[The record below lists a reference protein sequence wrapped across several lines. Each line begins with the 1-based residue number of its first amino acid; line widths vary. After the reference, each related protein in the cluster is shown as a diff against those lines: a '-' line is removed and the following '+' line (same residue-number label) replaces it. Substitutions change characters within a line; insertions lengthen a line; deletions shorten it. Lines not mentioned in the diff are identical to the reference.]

1 MPATP
6 LIRPPCMRPREESR
20 IRYPYRRRGIRPE
33 RRHKVRSRKRVSH
46 LAPLLVQTQPSAG
59 TKQSPQRTGTSSS
72 LNSKRYEAGM
82 REAVGGQFGCA
93 IAQIKWD
100 MLLERHRAT
109 KAVATV
115 RSKAEGIRTITPYN
129 PLRYIPERSTVK
141 VSASAMKEH
150 TSELQ

>member
-1 MPATP
+1 
-6 LIRPPCMRPREESR
+6 MRIIDWSSDVGFSDLR

-72 LNSKRYEAGM
+72 LNSKRYEPGM

-93 IAQIKWD
+93 IEQIKWD

-109 KAVATV
+109 KEVTTV
-115 RSKAEGIRTITPYN
+115 RSKAAGQRTIQP
-129 PLRYIPERSTVK
+129 
-141 VSASAMKEH
+141 
-150 TSELQ
+150 

>member
-59 TKQSPQRTGTSSS
+59 TKQSPQRTGTSS
-72 LNSKRYEAGM
+72 
-82 REAVGGQFGCA
+82 
-93 IAQIKWD
+93 
-100 MLLERHRAT
+100 
-109 KAVATV
+109 
-115 RSKAEGIRTITPYN
+115 RSE
-129 PLRYIPERSTVK
+129 
-141 VSASAMKEH
+141 EH
-150 TSELQ
+150 TSELQSLMRISYAVFCLKKTKLRLTHI

>member
-1 MPATP
+1 M
-6 LIRPPCMRPREESR
+6 
-20 IRYPYRRRGIRPE
+20 RYPYRRRGIRPE

-100 MLLERHRAT
+100 MLLERHSAT

-115 RSKAEGIRTITPYN
+115 RSE
-129 PLRYIPERSTVK
+129 ERRVGK
-141 VSASAMKEH
+141 ECVSPCRSRWSPSH
-150 TSELQ
+150 